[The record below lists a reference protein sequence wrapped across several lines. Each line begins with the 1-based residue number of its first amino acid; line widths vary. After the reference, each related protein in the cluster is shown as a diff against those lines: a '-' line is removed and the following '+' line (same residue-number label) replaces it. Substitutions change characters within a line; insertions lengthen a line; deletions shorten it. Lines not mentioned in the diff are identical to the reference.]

1 VNQDREDLDIAEL
14 LSAVGQVRPPTSDAL
29 ADAREEL
36 WSAVADEML
45 CANDPRTRTV
55 ERTADQPQQ
64 TARQR
69 RSNRSKQTDQRRKAD
84 PGA

>member
-14 LSAVGQVRPPTSDAL
+14 LSAVGQVSPPSSDAL

-36 WSAVADEML
+36 WPAVADEML
-45 CANDPRTRTV
+45 FTNDPRTRTA
-55 ERTADQPQQ
+55 ERNADQPQQ

-69 RSNRSKQTDQRRKAD
+69 RPNRSNQADQRRKAN